1 MNTETAQLDPA
12 IDSVGQAAALA
23 APVGV
28 VDRARDYAI
37 LTKPEVISLI
47 LLATGVGFYLGSAG
61 SIDLMHLFHTVLG
74 TGLVAGGTGALNQVW
89 ERRVDARMRRTANRP
104 LPAGRMKVAPALV
117 YGLALTI
124 AGGVYLYLKANP
136 LAAMLAAATLV
147 LYLFIY
153 TPLKTRT
160 RFCTWAGA
168 IPGAFPPMIGWAAA
182 RGTIGPE
189 AWSLF
194 AIQYLWQFPHF
205 LAIAWLYREDYARA
219 GVLVQPVA
227 DPSGRST
234 FQQMI
239 VTAAL
244 LIPVS
249 ILPWYL
255 GIGGNIY
262 LVGALALSL
271 GYLALSA
278 WSVRNRTDRAF
289 RFVVHGS
296 ILYLPAVFLLL
307 MFDGRL

>member
-1 MNTETAQLDPA
+1 MNTETAQLD
-12 IDSVGQAAALA
+12 SVGRVATRS
-23 APVGV
+23 APLGV
-28 VDRARDYAI
+28 ADRARDYAI
-37 LTKPEVISLI
+37 LTKPEVLSLI

-61 SIDLMHLFHTVLG
+61 SIDLAHLFHAVLG
-74 TGLVAGGTGALNQVW
+74 AGLVAGGTGALNQVW
-89 ERRVDARMRRTANRP
+89 EIQVDARMRRTADRP
-104 LPAGRMKVAPALV
+104 LPAGRMHIAPALI
-117 YGLALTI
+117 YGLALAI
-124 AGGVYLYLKANP
+124 GGGAYLYFMANP
-136 LAAMLAAATLV
+136 LAAMLAAATLA
-147 LYLFIY
+147 LYLFVY

-168 IPGAFPPMIGWAAA
+168 IPGALPPMIGWAAA
-182 RGTIGPE
+182 RGDIGPE

-219 GVLVQPVA
+219 GVLVEPVA

-239 VTAAL
+239 ATAAV

-249 ILPWYL
+249 VLPWYL
-255 GIGGNIY
+255 GMSGSLY
-262 LVGALALSL
+262 LAGALALGL

-278 WSVRNRTDRAF
+278 WAVRNGTDRAF
-289 RFVVHGS
+289 RFVIHGS

-307 MFDGRL
+307 MFDGRF